1 MMGSKDKLK
10 EYKKKRDFDKTV
22 EPGGDSSSKKRK
34 NIFVIQKHD
43 ASNLHYDFR
52 IEIDGVLKSW
62 SVPKGP
68 STDKNEKRLALLT
81 EDHPLDYADFEGVI
95 PEDEYGGGT
104 VIVWDYGKYENLRKD
119 KEEVSIADS
128 FKDGKIEIYLKGK
141 KRKGGNVLINT
152 GGDDDKRWLL
162 KKMDDDEADARR
174 NPVSSE
180 PESALSGKTVKE
192 MEREIKKDSS
202 KKKNNE

>member
-1 MMGSKDKLK
+1 MGSKDKLK
-10 EYKKKRDFDKTV
+10 EYKDKRDFDKTV
-22 EPGGDSSSKKRK
+22 EPKEDSSSKKRK

-81 EDHPLDYADFEGVI
+81 EDHPLEYADFEGVI
-95 PEDEYGGGT
+95 PEDEYGGGS
-104 VIVWDYGKYENLRKD
+104 VIVWDYGKYENLRKE
-119 KEEVSIADS
+119 KEDLSIADS
-128 FKDGKIEIYLKGK
+128 FDEGKIEINLKGK
-141 KRKGGNVLINT
+141 KLKGGYVLINT
-152 GGDDDKRWLL
+152 SGDSDNKRWLL

-180 PESALSGKTVKE
+180 PESALSGKKIKE
-192 MEREIKKDSS
+192 MEKEIKDNHS
-202 KKKNNE
+202 KKKS

>member
-1 MMGSKDKLK
+1 MGSKDKLK
-10 EYKKKRDFDKTV
+10 EYKNKRDFDKTV
-22 EPGGDSSSKKRK
+22 EPKGNSKSKKRK
-34 NIFVIQKHD
+34 NIFVIQKHN

-52 IEIDGVLKSW
+52 IEMDGILKSW
-62 SVPKGP
+62 AVPKGP
-68 STDKNEKRLALLT
+68 STDKSEKRLALLT
-81 EDHPLDYADFEGVI
+81 EDHPLDYADFEGIV

-104 VIVWDYGKYENLRKD
+104 VIVWDYGRYENLREK
-119 KEEVSIADS
+119 KEDMSVVDS

-141 KRKGGNVLINT
+141 KLKGGYVLINT

-180 PESALSGKTVKE
+180 PESALSGKKIE
-192 MEREIKKDSS
+192 EIEKEIKEDQSENK
-202 KKKNNE
+202 